1 MTLPLVRLGTGPKPL
16 VALHGFM
23 GRGTDW
29 ADLSALLPHY
39 TIFAPDLPGHGAAA
53 SATACGMEDAA
64 QAVLLT
70 LDAHHV
76 RTPVPLLGYS
86 MGARLALYLALT
98 APERWSALV
107 MESGSPGLNS
117 EAERQARIALDAQRA
132 HALEADPHAF
142 VRDWSRQPLFA
153 TQTSEQRE
161 RRERQRLA
169 EAPAGWAASLRGMGT
184 GAQPNL
190 WPRLPDLHVPTLLL
204 TGTHDAKFTALAREM
219 HRLMPNTRHVEL
231 PTGHAPHIEA
241 LGAYAEAVQ
250 AFNG

>member
-1 MTLPLVRLGTGPKPL
+1 MTLPLVRLGTGPQPM

-29 ADLSALLPHY
+29 ADLAALLPRF
-39 TIFAPDLPGHGAAA
+39 TIFSPDLPGHGAAA

-64 QAVLLT
+64 QGVLLA

-76 RTPVPLLGYS
+76 TTPVPLLGYS

-107 MESGSPGLNS
+107 LESGSPGLNS
-117 EAERQARIALDAQRA
+117 EAERQARVALDAERA
-132 HALEADPHAF
+132 RALEADPHAF
-142 VRDWSRQPLFA
+142 VRDWSRLPLFA
-153 TQTSEQRE
+153 TQTPEQRE

-169 EAPAGWAASLRGMGT
+169 EAPSGWAASLRGMGT

-190 WPRLPDLHVPTLLL
+190 WPRLPDLRVPTLLL
-204 TGTHDAKFTALAREM
+204 TGTHDAKFTAIANKMHALIPYARW
-219 HRLMPNTRHVEL
+219 VSL
-231 PTGHAPHIEA
+231 PTGHAPQIEA
-241 LGAYAEAVQ
+241 LRASAVEVRG
-250 AFNG
+250 FNG